1 MRYDYIIVGG
11 GSAGCVLAARLTE
24 DPQVSVLLLEAG
36 GAGGGFWERL
46 PLGVGKVLVRPE
58 RVWADMTEPMPG
70 TGEHPT
76 KWVAGRG
83 LGGSSTVNAMLFVRG
98 HRAMYDR
105 MAAMGCRGW
114 TYDACLPYFQRL
126 EDCRF
131 SASPARGRGGPIG
144 VTRIAPDPIS
154 EAFLAACV
162 GQGYPRVDDYNDAD
176 PDGASYLQLSVR
188 DGWRSS
194 AASGYLRPVLQR
206 PNLTVR
212 TDAVARRILFRNR
225 VATGVAFAD
234 ASGEATAEA
243 TCEVIV
249 AAGGVRSPALLERS
263 GIGARGRLE
272 ALAID
277 VVADRTEVGENLQD
291 HFMPRISFETTEPG
305 TVNNLF
311 NSSWLKVREAMTF
324 LATRRG
330 LFGDSLLR
338 ATAYARSD
346 PAQPLPDL
354 RIQVGL
360 MSAEGRIPV
369 ANPAGATSAAR
380 NGLDPNSSFHLGVYG
395 IYPQARGSV
404 HIGSGDAA
412 APLAIRPNYLGA
424 DADRRA
430 LVSGLRI
437 VYALARSVP
446 LAGII
451 TREIRPGLSG
461 ATDADVLAFAQR
473 TGHTCWHPVGTCR
486 MGDDAGAVVD
496 EECRVR
502 DVERLRVV
510 DASVFPL
517 LTSSNT
523 NVPVLMLAE
532 RIADRMRGGG
542 AGGQATR

>member
-1 MRYDYIIVGG
+1 
-11 GSAGCVLAARLTE
+11 
-24 DPQVSVLLLEAG
+24 
-36 GAGGGFWERL
+36 
-46 PLGVGKVLVRPE
+46 
-58 RVWADMTEPMPG
+58 
-70 TGEHPT
+70 
-76 KWVAGRG
+76 
-83 LGGSSTVNAMLFVRG
+83 
-98 HRAMYDR
+98 
-105 MAAMGCRGW
+105 MAALGCRGW
-114 TYDACLPYFQRL
+114 TYDECLPNFRRH

-131 SASPARGRGGPIG
+131 SASPARGKGGPIG

-162 GQGYPRVDDYNDAD
+162 QHGYPRVDDYNDAD
-176 PDGASYLQLSVR
+176 PDGASYLQLSAA

-212 TDAVARRILFRNR
+212 TDALARRIVFRR
-225 VATGVAFAD
+225 SVATGVAFTD
-234 ASGEATAEA
+234 GGGDATAEA
-243 TCEVIV
+243 SREVIL

-272 ALAID
+272 ALSIE
-277 VVADRTEVGENLQD
+277 VVADRAEVGENLQD
-291 HFMPRISFETTEPG
+291 HFMPRICFETTEPG

-311 NSSWLKVREAMTF
+311 NSSWIKVREALTF
-324 LATRRG
+324 LTTRRG

-346 PAQPLPDL
+346 PAQALPDL

-369 ANPAGATSAAR
+369 ANPAGATPAAR
-380 NGLDPNSSFHLGVYG
+380 NGLDPNSSFHIGVYG

-404 HIGSGDAA
+404 HIRNADAA
-412 APLAIRPNYLGA
+412 APLAVRPNYLGT

-430 LVSGLRI
+430 LVSGLRL
-437 VYALARSVP
+437 VYALAKSAP
-446 LAGII
+446 LAAIV
-451 TREIRPGLSG
+451 TREIRPGLSA

-473 TGHTCWHPVGTCR
+473 TGHTCWHPAGTCR

-502 DVERLRVV
+502 GVERLRVV

-532 RIADRMRGGG
+532 RIADRMRGAG
-542 AGGQATR
+542 ASA